1 MGQKNDIHARCD
13 DLRHRNAD
21 LRARATAAREMSVRI
36 QRQAVVLPD
45 PTLALGGAVYDT
57 PPEPHDLALEAL
69 RLIRT
74 IIDPFPIEWQ
84 VAIVKALTARTI
96 VLTRERMQAPPPTV
110 LSA

>member
-1 MGQKNDIHARCD
+1 VGQKKDIHARCD
-13 DLRHRNAD
+13 DLRHRNAA
-21 LRARATAAREMSVRI
+21 LRARAAAAREMSVRI
-36 QRQAVVLPD
+36 QRQVVAQPA
-45 PTLALGGAVYDT
+45 PTPALGGAVYDV
-57 PPEPHDLALEAL
+57 PPDSHDLALEAL

-96 VLTRERMQAPPPTV
+96 VLTRERMQTPPPTA